1 MKTQKQDLGKV
12 SLTCNGT
19 WDAGKQYDRL
29 CIVNDGNFA
38 SYISKKDVP
47 IGTVLSDERFWQ
59 PIANLRDDIKIDY
72 ETFKKEW
79 LELLASIQI
88 KLRSARVV
96 VANEEARNNLT
107 WLEVA
112 AGCEVYELDTQL
124 TYILDSIVPVIN
136 LKSWHLVVGSLLDSE
151 AKFQLDGT
159 YELTAERAIADRWG
173 YIIDEVYVSKKEVK
187 NLVLSIVNDK
197 LENISI
203 TIPPNSI
210 KPEDLSQAVLDL
222 IGSGGNVVNNP
233 DEEDITSESL
243 SNGTSVLK
251 FKDRDYVEGT
261 FNGLGEIILRKNQV
275 GIVNLL
281 EQVNINKPNT
291 VYVVRYDFCLGG
303 ATITLPKNST
313 LKFEGG
319 SIDNGTIVGNNSCI
333 ISDIDK
339 TILGKDLVIE
349 GTWNI
354 EHIYD
359 RWFAF
364 DSSTDFLSNQIIT
377 NILALSNDNV
387 YNTIHFD
394 ADRTYYFENTYKGKT
409 NLGDDVRPNY
419 WLLNTPDYDFLRI
432 FTGFTSNTH
441 LIVNNTIQM
450 LPTNQ
455 GAYFIFHIEN
465 KENITISGT
474 GAINGDAKDHLY
486 TDPFAGTNY
495 YGEWGHVLNFR
506 SCNNVVVR
514 DITIGYAFGDGI
526 ALGNAA
532 YNNNG
537 VKEAGLATKNVT
549 IDAVKVLY
557 ARRNGI
563 SLGGNNYTITNVYFE
578 GNGSD
583 TIKGT
588 APMAAIDFE
597 NDYVDIEPSGLCTNV
612 SMNNC
617 KFKDNKYDVSST
629 IRDDLYEVPRGE
641 LVNISDCNF
650 TSPLRLN
657 RTNGLTF
664 SNCHVVGITNVDNSI
679 AAWYSSKD
687 LVFNNCIFDE
697 LNPYLA
703 ISAEEQN
710 KKFINPTYPEDIRYS
725 TTFQHSLPV
734 GKALK
739 FTIPKPL
746 VGEVEFTAFCSNP
759 NYSNIQMPV
768 NTTIYTFGPSQRLTG
783 IRDIKI
789 KASQD
794 STPRYSMYKNTP
806 VFSYINYIEDSNNF
820 IIYFAI
826 GGDLIGDSYASATSV
841 NIFLT
846 SKTKFITVEAPV
858 SGRPDYA
865 GMYGGKWSELSAI
878 IKESVDISSIPSTVT
893 FPSKEMYSGNMLA
906 DLPTSLTADKV
917 GFSQFVLD
925 GTYKRPVFWDSYSNV
940 FRTADGNKALERRV
954 TSLAELDVLTA
965 KLTVD
970 DRGYVVYYTVT
981 TSYLTWRGTD
991 WTNEDGSLFSK
1002 VKYIKQTNTIDILN
1016 IMFSYSGV
1024 IYKICADIDL
1034 GGGTLTVATGSTL
1047 DFQGGS
1053 FSNGTIIGNN
1063 TAVIADKTIFNNITL
1078 DGTFNVDIITDN
1090 ILSNDNDIDKLKNI
1104 SKLSSG
1110 NNHKKIILNNN
1121 YTIDSF
1127 PVDSYI
1133 LFRVYSNT
1141 ELILNGTITINNIS
1155 FPSYNIIFCSNAKNI
1170 IISGGKIIGDIDSHI
1185 GTDGEFGYGITLAS
1199 CENVVIKDINISKC
1213 WGDGIA
1219 ILRDNWDSPTDVRP
1233 CKNITIDN
1241 VICDSNRRQGLSVI
1255 ALEGGLIRNSKFI
1268 NTGTIKYTAP
1278 GYGIDLEPNNQ
1289 YEQIK
1294 DVVIDSCEF
1303 TNNVDSVSNY
1313 DKSLVLY
1320 APTNK
1325 NITNIT
1331 IKNCIT
1337 TGELSLNGCK
1347 NTIVTNSNIYTCAFN
1362 NVTLEDNNTISCN
1375 NIRRAEKYSWR
1386 DIIKL
1391 INNVWAFSAEVKKIF
1406 TDVSSNTKLVIPNF
1420 VGTLKITVLSNYSNY
1435 IKTIYFSL
1443 NNTYPKKSYTQFINT
1458 GEIGPIVS
1466 GNIINES
1473 FKCASPIIKDNN
1485 IEIVFKPVENSIL
1498 HTILVE
1504 AIYVYLDSTVKFNE
1518 SEFNIIAA
1526 TTEDIT
1532 NSDFSELVINPL
1544 RVNDDTKPTNAQA
1557 GQICYDS
1564 VKKKMILWN
1573 GTAWVNLDG
1582 TTL

>member
-1 MKTQKQDLGKV
+1 MMENQQLIKKDRSANSYSKIFPWTFTDLVLDRVTKESLDNILVRNNFIALPYVGSKAATRLQVPMKNRRRGIWL
-12 SLTCNGT
+12 
-19 WDAGKQYDRL
+19 
-29 CIVNDGNFA
+29 
-38 SYISKKDVP
+38 SYIDYA
-47 IGTVLSDERFWQ
+47 GTLTVEYYND
-59 PIANLRDDIKIDY
+59 
-72 ETFKKEW
+72 
-79 LELLASIQI
+79 
-88 KLRSARVV
+88 
-96 VANEEARNNLT
+96 NNLDNNHWQDSSY
-107 WLEVA
+107 WLP
-112 AGCEVYELDTQL
+112 Y
-124 TYILDSIVPVIN
+124 N
-136 LKSWHLVVGSLLDSE
+136 
-151 AKFQLDGT
+151 
-159 YELTAERAIADRWG
+159 TAEFQPASVGLSALAQ
-173 YIIDEVYVSKKEVK
+173 EVFDWINSQITTAVK
-187 NLVLSIVNDK
+187 LN
-197 LENISI
+197 
-203 TIPPNSI
+203 
-210 KPEDLSQAVLDL
+210 PEDLQKNN
-222 IGSGGNVVNNP
+222 SGQI
-233 DEEDITSESL
+233 EEANRAYDTS
-243 SNGTSVLK
+243 
-251 FKDRDYVEGT
+251 T
-261 FNGLGEIILRKNQV
+261 FSGLGYRILRKNIQSNKNV
-275 GIVNLL
+275 LT
-281 EQVNINKPNT
+281 QSMINMPNN
-291 VYVVRYDFCLGG
+291 VYKIRYDFDLNG
-303 ATITLPKNST
+303 ATINLPANSV
-313 LKFEGG
+313 LQFVGG
-319 SIDNGTIVGNNSCI
+319 SIKNGTLNGNNTAIEADSNAVI
-333 ISDIDK
+333 FDSV
-339 TILGKDLVIE
+339 VIE
-349 GTWNI
+349 GTWNV

-359 RWFAF
+359 SWFAF
-364 DSSTDFLSNQIIT
+364 NTSPSYISNQIIT
-377 NILALSNDNV
+377 NILALSNDDV

-394 ADRTYYFENTYKGKT
+394 ADRTYYFELPYKGRA

-486 TDPFAGTNY
+486 TDPFAGTDY
-495 YGEWGHVLNFR
+495 YGEWGNVLNFR

-532 YNNNG
+532 YNNSG

-664 SNCHVVGITNVDNSI
+664 SNCHIVGITNVDNSI
-679 AAWYSSKD
+679 AAWYVSKD
-687 LVFNNCIFDE
+687 LVFNNCVFDE

-734 GKALK
+734 GRALK

-806 VFSYINYIEDSNNF
+806 VFSYINYTEDSNNF

-878 IKESVDISSIPSTVT
+878 IKEGVDISSIPSTVT

-1024 IYKICADIDL
+1024 IYKICADVDL

-1053 FSNGTIIGNN
+1053 FSNGTIVGNN
-1063 TAVIADKTIFNNITL
+1063 TKIIAGLQKIFDTNVIFSGTWALEAMYPQWFGAVGNDINDDTMSFKSMFSAFKAMKAKILVPVGIYKITEPITVSYNDGSQVSGKIYAPIIEGVSYIHEFNIGGGTQIKGYNIPNYRGVFEFLGIDNFYVSTTSIRNLDITL
-1078 DGTFNVDIITDN
+1078 DYDTCSELSFCLFIGDSRNFNIENVTFKGFNSVLYRSGSYNGAKTYAMIACSFKNVVFATNRYVNGSTITEKNKYGFALAYEGLFKELYPNGNTNPFNYADN
-1090 ILSNDNDIDKLKNI
+1090 ISLDSCFIQGCIVHNFVTGVYNNCMWAIPGGYKPIDSNLFLSSLNTGPVDSSTFSCSIGVYFVSGSAVFNAPYFEDVPKCFYINRTTNLTILGIFALGTLNNVPVIGGSNYGCEYIMDTASVSTPDSAITFIGGQFLKGDTGFSKRAITCSGPGSLKLSGIRGDAISRQDIVITGNCINLIHEPLLRPLIPIELTFKGTIDSDTGQYLPFDGDSTFTGYKVPQDCYITKVELIVKDALI
-1104 SKLSSG
+1104 SDFKFNNGNVQVISGGNTFIFLLNTDGMYSGSTVESSG
-1110 NNHKKIILNNN
+1110 NGQFYRIPNVCNYDYNNQKWSRKN
-1121 YTIDSF
+1121 TCSKGDTLQ
-1127 PVDSYI
+1127 VYI
-1133 LFRVYSNT
+1133 KPTYSN
-1141 ELILNGTITINNIS
+1141 LS
-1155 FPSYNIIFCSNAKNI
+1155 FI
-1170 IISGGKIIGDIDSHI
+1170 GK
-1185 GTDGEFGYGITLAS
+1185 E
-1199 CENVVIKDINISKC
+1199 VVMK
-1213 WGDGIA
+1213 
-1219 ILRDNWDSPTDVRP
+1219 
-1233 CKNITIDN
+1233 
-1241 VICDSNRRQGLSVI
+1241 
-1255 ALEGGLIRNSKFI
+1255 
-1268 NTGTIKYTAP
+1268 
-1278 GYGIDLEPNNQ
+1278 
-1289 YEQIK
+1289 
-1294 DVVIDSCEF
+1294 
-1303 TNNVDSVSNY
+1303 
-1313 DKSLVLY
+1313 
-1320 APTNK
+1320 
-1325 NITNIT
+1325 
-1331 IKNCIT
+1331 
-1337 TGELSLNGCK
+1337 
-1347 NTIVTNSNIYTCAFN
+1347 
-1362 NVTLEDNNTISCN
+1362 VTL
-1375 NIRRAEKYSWR
+1375 
-1386 DIIKL
+1386 
-1391 INNVWAFSAEVKKIF
+1391 
-1406 TDVSSNTKLVIPNF
+1406 
-1420 VGTLKITVLSNYSNY
+1420 
-1435 IKTIYFSL
+1435 
-1443 NNTYPKKSYTQFINT
+1443 
-1458 GEIGPIVS
+1458 
-1466 GNIINES
+1466 
-1473 FKCASPIIKDNN
+1473 
-1485 IEIVFKPVENSIL
+1485 
-1498 HTILVE
+1498 
-1504 AIYVYLDSTVKFNE
+1504 LD
-1518 SEFNIIAA
+1518 
-1526 TTEDIT
+1526 
-1532 NSDFSELVINPL
+1532 L
-1544 RVNDDTKPTNAQA
+1544 
-1557 GQICYDS
+1557 
-1564 VKKKMILWN
+1564 
-1573 GTAWVNLDG
+1573 
-1582 TTL
+1582 

>member
-124 TYILDSIVPVIN
+124 TYILDSIVPIIN

-261 FNGLGEIILRKNQV
+261 FNGLGEVILRKNQV
-275 GIVNLL
+275 GIINLL
-281 EQVNINKPNT
+281 EQANINKPNT

-359 RWFAF
+359 KWFAF
-364 DSSTDFLSNQIIT
+364 DSSADFLSNQIIT

-486 TDPFAGTNY
+486 TDPFAGTDY

-532 YNNNG
+532 YNNSG

-664 SNCHVVGITNVDNSI
+664 SNCHIVGITNVDNSI
-679 AAWYSSKD
+679 AAWYVSKD
-687 LVFNNCIFDE
+687 LVFNNCVFDE

-806 VFSYINYIEDSNNF
+806 VFSYINYTEDSNNF

-1053 FSNGTIIGNN
+1053 FSNGTIVGQN
-1063 TAVIADKTIFNNITL
+1063 TTIRPY
-1078 DGTFNVDIITDN
+1078 
-1090 ILSNDNDIDKLKNI
+1090 K
-1104 SKLSSG
+1104 
-1110 NNHKKIILNNN
+1110 
-1121 YTIDSF
+1121 
-1127 PVDSYI
+1127 
-1133 LFRVYSNT
+1133 
-1141 ELILNGTITINNIS
+1141 
-1155 FPSYNIIFCSNAKNI
+1155 YNI
-1170 IISGGKIIGDIDSHI
+1170 
-1185 GTDGEFGYGITLAS
+1185 
-1199 CENVVIKDINISKC
+1199 
-1213 WGDGIA
+1213 
-1219 ILRDNWDSPTDVRP
+1219 
-1233 CKNITIDN
+1233 
-1241 VICDSNRRQGLSVI
+1241 Q
-1255 ALEGGLIRNSKFI
+1255 
-1268 NTGTIKYTAP
+1268 
-1278 GYGIDLEPNNQ
+1278 
-1289 YEQIK
+1289 
-1294 DVVIDSCEF
+1294 
-1303 TNNVDSVSNY
+1303 
-1313 DKSLVLY
+1313 
-1320 APTNK
+1320 
-1325 NITNIT
+1325 
-1331 IKNCIT
+1331 
-1337 TGELSLNGCK
+1337 
-1347 NTIVTNSNIYTCAFN
+1347 
-1362 NVTLEDNNTISCN
+1362 NVTLEGTFKYVDGVNGISPEDVCLNNIYDILDSKNLSKEVIDNYQLVDSDYSILPQFRSIRSVRLATGEFAGFPTSVIHNNILYCFYYRAASHTSTPGVHENLYYKYTSNNGDTWSDEKELVLPNSDSTGMFRSYRTAYAIPFNSNILLGVFVTVSDSSVTKGSFTMLLEVSVDSSNNISIVNQIKVPILNNGSLVNSYQDNAITDSMIIGGNIIKVGSVYLFSCYTSSKANYIFSFDGDFTNNTHITTF
-1375 NIRRAEKYSWR
+1375 
-1386 DIIKL
+1386 DIIPYNGMVYTEHAFIKFSDTNFYIAFREDARRENTPIFKYNTSTSKFELFTSIDDVAYDGLDAILLNDDVAVIMGRDWKNYYTPCRFALMNDSGKVYIDNAKYYGDVLSRDCGYCSLQVINNKLFVLFYIKTSAVNYNYNVVETDIDVDKL
-1391 INNVWAFSAEVKKIF
+1391 IN
-1406 TDVSSNTKLVIPNF
+1406 LM
-1420 VGTLKITVLSNYSNY
+1420 YY
-1435 IKTIYFSL
+1435 
-1443 NNTYPKKSYTQFINT
+1443 
-1458 GEIGPIVS
+1458 
-1466 GNIINES
+1466 
-1473 FKCASPIIKDNN
+1473 
-1485 IEIVFKPVENSIL
+1485 
-1498 HTILVE
+1498 
-1504 AIYVYLDSTVKFNE
+1504 
-1518 SEFNIIAA
+1518 
-1526 TTEDIT
+1526 
-1532 NSDFSELVINPL
+1532 
-1544 RVNDDTKPTNAQA
+1544 
-1557 GQICYDS
+1557 
-1564 VKKKMILWN
+1564 
-1573 GTAWVNLDG
+1573 
-1582 TTL
+1582 

>member
-197 LENISI
+197 LENMSI

-210 KPEDLSQAVLDL
+210 TPEDLSQAVLDL

-251 FKDRDYVEGT
+251 FKDRDYIEGT
-261 FNGLGEIILRKNQV
+261 FNGLGEVILRKNQV
-275 GIVNLL
+275 GIINLL
-281 EQVNINKPNT
+281 EQANINKPNT

-359 RWFAF
+359 KWFAF
-364 DSSTDFLSNQIIT
+364 DSSADFLSNQIIT

-486 TDPFAGTNY
+486 TDPFAGTDY

-532 YNNNG
+532 YNNSG

-664 SNCHVVGITNVDNSI
+664 SNCHIVGITNVDNSI
-679 AAWYSSKD
+679 AAWYVSKD
-687 LVFNNCIFDE
+687 LVFNNCVFDE

-806 VFSYINYIEDSNNF
+806 VFSYINYTEDSNNF

-878 IKESVDISSIPSTVT
+878 IKEGVDISSIPSTVT

-1053 FSNGTIIGNN
+1053 FSNGTIVGQN
-1063 TAVIADKTIFNNITL
+1063 TTIRPY
-1078 DGTFNVDIITDN
+1078 
-1090 ILSNDNDIDKLKNI
+1090 K
-1104 SKLSSG
+1104 
-1110 NNHKKIILNNN
+1110 
-1121 YTIDSF
+1121 
-1127 PVDSYI
+1127 
-1133 LFRVYSNT
+1133 
-1141 ELILNGTITINNIS
+1141 
-1155 FPSYNIIFCSNAKNI
+1155 YNI
-1170 IISGGKIIGDIDSHI
+1170 
-1185 GTDGEFGYGITLAS
+1185 
-1199 CENVVIKDINISKC
+1199 
-1213 WGDGIA
+1213 
-1219 ILRDNWDSPTDVRP
+1219 
-1233 CKNITIDN
+1233 
-1241 VICDSNRRQGLSVI
+1241 Q
-1255 ALEGGLIRNSKFI
+1255 
-1268 NTGTIKYTAP
+1268 
-1278 GYGIDLEPNNQ
+1278 
-1289 YEQIK
+1289 
-1294 DVVIDSCEF
+1294 
-1303 TNNVDSVSNY
+1303 
-1313 DKSLVLY
+1313 
-1320 APTNK
+1320 
-1325 NITNIT
+1325 
-1331 IKNCIT
+1331 
-1337 TGELSLNGCK
+1337 
-1347 NTIVTNSNIYTCAFN
+1347 
-1362 NVTLEDNNTISCN
+1362 NVTLEGTFKYVDGVNGISPEDVCLNNIYDILDSKNLSKEVIDNYQLVDSDYSILSQFRSIRSVRLATGEFAGFPTSVIHNNILYCFYYRAASHTSTPGVHENLYYKYTSNNGDTWSDEKELVLPNSDSTGMFRSYRTAYAIPFNSNILLGVFVTVSDSSATKGSFTMLLEVSVDSSNNISIVNQIKVPILNNGSLVNSYQDNAITDSMIIGGNIIKVGSVYLFSCYTSSKANYIFSFDGDFTNNTHITTF
-1375 NIRRAEKYSWR
+1375 
-1386 DIIKL
+1386 DIIPYNGMVYTEHAFIKFSDTNFYIAFREDARRENTPIFKYNTSTSKFELFTSIDDVAYDGLDAILLNDDVAVIMGRDWKNYYTPCRFALMNDSGKVYIDNAKYYGDVLSRDCGYCSLQVINNKLFVLFYIKTSAVNYNYNVVETDIDVDKL
-1391 INNVWAFSAEVKKIF
+1391 IN
-1406 TDVSSNTKLVIPNF
+1406 LM
-1420 VGTLKITVLSNYSNY
+1420 YY
-1435 IKTIYFSL
+1435 
-1443 NNTYPKKSYTQFINT
+1443 
-1458 GEIGPIVS
+1458 
-1466 GNIINES
+1466 
-1473 FKCASPIIKDNN
+1473 
-1485 IEIVFKPVENSIL
+1485 
-1498 HTILVE
+1498 
-1504 AIYVYLDSTVKFNE
+1504 
-1518 SEFNIIAA
+1518 
-1526 TTEDIT
+1526 
-1532 NSDFSELVINPL
+1532 
-1544 RVNDDTKPTNAQA
+1544 
-1557 GQICYDS
+1557 
-1564 VKKKMILWN
+1564 
-1573 GTAWVNLDG
+1573 
-1582 TTL
+1582 

>member
-197 LENISI
+197 LENMSI

-210 KPEDLSQAVLDL
+210 TPEDLSQAVLDL

-261 FNGLGEIILRKNQV
+261 FNGLGEVILRKNQV
-275 GIVNLL
+275 GIINLL
-281 EQVNINKPNT
+281 EQANINKPNT

-359 RWFAF
+359 KWFAF
-364 DSSTDFLSNQIIT
+364 DSSADFLSNQIIT

-486 TDPFAGTNY
+486 TDPFAGTDY

-532 YNNNG
+532 YNNSG

-664 SNCHVVGITNVDNSI
+664 SNCHIVGITNVDNSI
-679 AAWYSSKD
+679 AAWYVSKD
-687 LVFNNCIFDE
+687 LVFNNCVFDE

-725 TTFQHSLPV
+725 TTFQHNLPV

-806 VFSYINYIEDSNNF
+806 VFSYINYTEDSNNF

-878 IKESVDISSIPSTVT
+878 IKEGVDISSIPSTVT

-1053 FSNGTIIGNN
+1053 FSNGTIVGQN
-1063 TAVIADKTIFNNITL
+1063 TTIRPY
-1078 DGTFNVDIITDN
+1078 
-1090 ILSNDNDIDKLKNI
+1090 K
-1104 SKLSSG
+1104 
-1110 NNHKKIILNNN
+1110 
-1121 YTIDSF
+1121 
-1127 PVDSYI
+1127 
-1133 LFRVYSNT
+1133 
-1141 ELILNGTITINNIS
+1141 
-1155 FPSYNIIFCSNAKNI
+1155 YNI
-1170 IISGGKIIGDIDSHI
+1170 
-1185 GTDGEFGYGITLAS
+1185 
-1199 CENVVIKDINISKC
+1199 
-1213 WGDGIA
+1213 
-1219 ILRDNWDSPTDVRP
+1219 
-1233 CKNITIDN
+1233 
-1241 VICDSNRRQGLSVI
+1241 Q
-1255 ALEGGLIRNSKFI
+1255 
-1268 NTGTIKYTAP
+1268 
-1278 GYGIDLEPNNQ
+1278 
-1289 YEQIK
+1289 
-1294 DVVIDSCEF
+1294 
-1303 TNNVDSVSNY
+1303 
-1313 DKSLVLY
+1313 
-1320 APTNK
+1320 
-1325 NITNIT
+1325 
-1331 IKNCIT
+1331 
-1337 TGELSLNGCK
+1337 
-1347 NTIVTNSNIYTCAFN
+1347 
-1362 NVTLEDNNTISCN
+1362 NVTLEGTFKYVDGVNGISPEDVCLNNIYDILDSKNLSKEVIDNYQLVDSDYSILPQFRSIRSVRLATGEFAGFPTSVIHNNILYCFYYRAASHTSTPGVHENLYYKYTSNNGDTWSDEKELVLPNSDSTGMFRSYRTAYAIPFNSNILLGVFVTVSDSSATKGSFTMLLEVSVDSSNNISIVNQIKVPILNNGSLVNSYQDNAITDSMIIGGNIIKVGSAYLFSCYTSSKANYIFSFDGDFTNNTHITTF
-1375 NIRRAEKYSWR
+1375 
-1386 DIIKL
+1386 DIIPYNGMVYTEHAFIKFSDTNFYIAFREDARRENTPIFKYNTSTSKFELFTSIDDVAYDGLDAILLNDNVAVIMGRDWKNYYTPCRFALMNDSGKVYIDNAKYYGDVLSRDCGYCSLQVINNKLFVLFYIKTSAVNYNYNVVETDIDVDKL
-1391 INNVWAFSAEVKKIF
+1391 IN
-1406 TDVSSNTKLVIPNF
+1406 LM
-1420 VGTLKITVLSNYSNY
+1420 YY
-1435 IKTIYFSL
+1435 
-1443 NNTYPKKSYTQFINT
+1443 
-1458 GEIGPIVS
+1458 
-1466 GNIINES
+1466 
-1473 FKCASPIIKDNN
+1473 
-1485 IEIVFKPVENSIL
+1485 
-1498 HTILVE
+1498 
-1504 AIYVYLDSTVKFNE
+1504 
-1518 SEFNIIAA
+1518 
-1526 TTEDIT
+1526 
-1532 NSDFSELVINPL
+1532 
-1544 RVNDDTKPTNAQA
+1544 
-1557 GQICYDS
+1557 
-1564 VKKKMILWN
+1564 
-1573 GTAWVNLDG
+1573 
-1582 TTL
+1582 

>member
-96 VANEEARNNLT
+96 VANEETRNNLT

-124 TYILDSIVPVIN
+124 TYILDSIVPIIN

-222 IGSGGNVVNNP
+222 IGSGGSVVNNP

-261 FNGLGEIILRKNQV
+261 FNGLGEVILRKNQV
-275 GIVNLL
+275 GIINLL
-281 EQVNINKPNT
+281 EQANINKPNT
-291 VYVVRYDFCLGG
+291 VYVVRYDFCLDG

-359 RWFAF
+359 KWFAF
-364 DSSTDFLSNQIIT
+364 DSSADFLSNQIIT

-486 TDPFAGTNY
+486 TDPFAGTDY

-597 NDYVDIEPSGLCTNV
+597 NDYIDIEPSGLCTNV

-664 SNCHVVGITNVDNSI
+664 SNCHIVGITNVDNSI
-679 AAWYSSKD
+679 AAWYVSKD
-687 LVFNNCIFDE
+687 LVFNNCVFDE

-725 TTFQHSLPV
+725 TTFQHNLPV

-806 VFSYINYIEDSNNF
+806 VFSYINYTEDSNNF

-858 SGRPDYA
+858 SGRPNYA

-878 IKESVDISSIPSTVT
+878 IKESVNISSIPSTVT

-981 TSYLTWRGTD
+981 ASYLTWKGTY

-1016 IMFSYSGV
+1016 IMFSYSGI

-1034 GGGTLTVATGSTL
+1034 GGGTLTVATNSTL

-1053 FSNGTIIGNN
+1053 FSNGTIVGQN
-1063 TAVIADKTIFNNITL
+1063 TKIKAGLTEIF
-1078 DGTFNVDIITDN
+1078 DN
-1090 ILSNDNDIDKLKNI
+1090 
-1104 SKLSSG
+1104 
-1110 NNHKKIILNNN
+1110 
-1121 YTIDSF
+1121 
-1127 PVDSYI
+1127 
-1133 LFRVYSNT
+1133 
-1141 ELILNGTITINNIS
+1141 ITINGTWNNNNSYLEWFNLINSKYPINEALKLSNNLRLLKNTYSITTISIPESVCIQGESTTESIINIDSTIDIDNNNIILKTFSINPSDTFVGDSLIKVHSSYYCVFEKLNMGSAKVNTAIIFDGTDSSYYHVVTNCNIS
-1155 FPSYNIIFCSNAKNI
+1155 SFNIGIKFMGHANANSVLYNNFYLVKTNI
-1170 IISGGKIIGDIDSHI
+1170 
-1185 GTDGEFGYGITLAS
+1185 
-1199 CENVVIKDINISKC
+1199 
-1213 WGDGIA
+1213 
-1219 ILRDNWDSPTDVRP
+1219 
-1233 CKNITIDN
+1233 
-1241 VICDSNRRQGLSVI
+1241 
-1255 ALEGGLIRNSKFI
+1255 
-1268 NTGTIKYTAP
+1268 
-1278 GYGIDLEPNNQ
+1278 
-1289 YEQIK
+1289 
-1294 DVVIDSCEF
+1294 VIDSCNGLRIIGNTFQDFKTKGIDILYSTGSRPVGNSINSNYFEGDKTVAICDIDFNNTAEAVDNMIIGNHHTFMASDKPHILNIAGPNTIIDSTRSTIRNKSYIAGIPTLEIIERQYIKALGADYLISSISPVKIDDNTIEWWACVQKEGKRSLEKVF
-1303 TNNVDSVSNY
+1303 TFDDSKEYIQMDKGLIVPFITQYYGQGIILGYNANLSDRKLTFDNQRRLLKYGYNNKWNYVSTLLSGTTSERPSADLNMPVGLQYFDTTLIKPIYWTGTTWVDS
-1313 DKSLVLY
+1313 
-1320 APTNK
+1320 A
-1325 NITNIT
+1325 
-1331 IKNCIT
+1331 
-1337 TGELSLNGCK
+1337 
-1347 NTIVTNSNIYTCAFN
+1347 
-1362 NVTLEDNNTISCN
+1362 
-1375 NIRRAEKYSWR
+1375 
-1386 DIIKL
+1386 
-1391 INNVWAFSAEVKKIF
+1391 
-1406 TDVSSNTKLVIPNF
+1406 
-1420 VGTLKITVLSNYSNY
+1420 
-1435 IKTIYFSL
+1435 
-1443 NNTYPKKSYTQFINT
+1443 
-1458 GEIGPIVS
+1458 
-1466 GNIINES
+1466 
-1473 FKCASPIIKDNN
+1473 
-1485 IEIVFKPVENSIL
+1485 
-1498 HTILVE
+1498 
-1504 AIYVYLDSTVKFNE
+1504 
-1518 SEFNIIAA
+1518 
-1526 TTEDIT
+1526 
-1532 NSDFSELVINPL
+1532 
-1544 RVNDDTKPTNAQA
+1544 
-1557 GQICYDS
+1557 
-1564 VKKKMILWN
+1564 
-1573 GTAWVNLDG
+1573 G
-1582 TTL
+1582 TTV

>member
-124 TYILDSIVPVIN
+124 TYILDSIVPIIN

-222 IGSGGNVVNNP
+222 IGSGGSVVNNP

-261 FNGLGEIILRKNQV
+261 FNGLGEVILRKNQV
-275 GIVNLL
+275 GIINLL

-359 RWFAF
+359 KWFAF
-364 DSSTDFLSNQIIT
+364 DSSANFLSNQIIT

-486 TDPFAGTNY
+486 TDPFAGTDY

-532 YNNNG
+532 YNNSG

-664 SNCHVVGITNVDNSI
+664 SNCHIVGITNVDNSI
-679 AAWYSSKD
+679 AAWYVSKD
-687 LVFNNCIFDE
+687 LVFNNCVFDE

-725 TTFQHSLPV
+725 TTFQHNLPV

-759 NYSNIQMPV
+759 NYINIQMPV

-806 VFSYINYIEDSNNF
+806 VFSYINYTEDSNNF

-826 GGDLIGDSYASATSV
+826 GGDLIGNSYASATSV

-846 SKTKFITVEAPV
+846 SKIKFITVKAPV
-858 SGRPDYA
+858 SGRPNYA

-1016 IMFSYSGV
+1016 IIFSHSNV
-1024 IYKICADIDL
+1024 IYKVCADIDL
-1034 GGGTLTVATGSTL
+1034 DGGTLTIATGSTL

-1053 FSNGTIIGNN
+1053 FSNGTIVGQSTKIKAGLTKIFDN
-1063 TAVIADKTIFNNITL
+1063 T
-1078 DGTFNVDIITDN
+1078 
-1090 ILSNDNDIDKLKNI
+1090 
-1104 SKLSSG
+1104 
-1110 NNHKKIILNNN
+1110 
-1121 YTIDSF
+1121 
-1127 PVDSYI
+1127 
-1133 LFRVYSNT
+1133 
-1141 ELILNGTITINNIS
+1141 
-1155 FPSYNIIFCSNAKNI
+1155 
-1170 IISGGKIIGDIDSHI
+1170 IISGTWNNDNSYLEWFNLINSKYPINEALKLSNNLRLLKNTYSVATVSIPNGVCIQGESTTESIINIDNTIDIDNNNIILKTFSINPSDTFIGDSLIKVHSSYYCVFEKLNMGSTKVDTAMI
-1185 GTDGEFGYGITLAS
+1185 FDGTDSSYYHIVTN
-1199 CENVVIKDINISKC
+1199 CNISSFNV
-1213 WGDGIA
+1213 GI
-1219 ILRDNWDSPTDVRP
+1219 
-1233 CKNITIDN
+1233 
-1241 VICDSNRRQGLSVI
+1241 
-1255 ALEGGLIRNSKFI
+1255 KFI
-1268 NTGTIKYTAP
+1268 RYANANSVLY
-1278 GYGIDLEPNNQ
+1278 NNF
-1289 YEQIK
+1289 YLVKTNI
-1294 DVVIDSCEF
+1294 VIDSCNGLRIIGNTF
-1303 TNNVDSVSNY
+1303 QDFKTKGIDILYSTGSRPVGNSISSNY
-1313 DKSLVLY
+1313 FEGDKTVATCDIDFNNTAEAVDNMIIGNHYTYMASDK
-1320 APTNK
+1320 PH
-1325 NITNIT
+1325 I
-1331 IKNCIT
+1331 
-1337 TGELSLNGCK
+1337 LNMLGP
-1347 NTIVTNSNIYTCAFN
+1347 NTIIDSTRSTIRNKSYIAGIP
-1362 NVTLEDNNTISCN
+1362 TLEIIEKQYINALGADYLISSISPVKIDDNTIEWWACVQKEGKRSLEKVFTFDDSKEYIQMDKGLIVPFITQYYGQGINLGYDATLSDRKLTFDNQRRLLKYGYN
-1375 NIRRAEKYSWR
+1375 NKWNYVSTLLSGTTSERP
-1386 DIIKL
+1386 
-1391 INNVWAFSAEVKKIF
+1391 SADLNMPVGLQYFDTTLVK
-1406 TDVSSNTKLVIPNF
+1406 P
-1420 VGTLKITVLSNYSNY
+1420 
-1435 IKTIYFSL
+1435 IYW
-1443 NNTYPKKSYTQFINT
+1443 T
-1458 GEIGPIVS
+1458 
-1466 GNIINES
+1466 
-1473 FKCASPIIKDNN
+1473 
-1485 IEIVFKPVENSIL
+1485 
-1498 HTILVE
+1498 
-1504 AIYVYLDSTVKFNE
+1504 
-1518 SEFNIIAA
+1518 
-1526 TTEDIT
+1526 
-1532 NSDFSELVINPL
+1532 
-1544 RVNDDTKPTNAQA
+1544 
-1557 GQICYDS
+1557 
-1564 VKKKMILWN
+1564 
-1573 GTAWVNLDG
+1573 GTAWVDSAG
-1582 TTL
+1582 TKV

>member
-261 FNGLGEIILRKNQV
+261 FNGLGEVILRKNQV
-275 GIVNLL
+275 GIINLL
-281 EQVNINKPNT
+281 EQANINKPNT

-319 SIDNGTIVGNNSCI
+319 SIDNGTIIGNNSSI
-333 ISDIDK
+333 VSDVDK

-377 NILALSNDNV
+377 NILALSNDDV

-394 ADRTYYFENTYKGKT
+394 ANRTYYFELPYKGKT

-465 KENITISGT
+465 KENITVSGT

-486 TDPFAGTNY
+486 TDLFAGTDY

-664 SNCHVVGITNVDNSI
+664 SNCHIVGITNVDNSI
-679 AAWYSSKD
+679 AAWYVSKD
-687 LVFNNCIFDE
+687 LVFNNCVFDE

-725 TTFQHSLPV
+725 TTFQHNLPV

-759 NYSNIQMPV
+759 NYSNIQMPI

-806 VFSYINYIEDSNNF
+806 VFSYINYTEDSNNF

-826 GGDLIGDSYASATSV
+826 GRDLIGDSYASATSV

-846 SKTKFITVEAPV
+846 SKIKFITVEAPV

-954 TSLAELDVLTA
+954 TSLAELDILTA

-981 TSYLTWRGTD
+981 TSYLTWKGTD

-1016 IMFSYSGV
+1016 IIFSYSGV

-1053 FSNGTIIGNN
+1053 FSNGTIVGQN
-1063 TAVIADKTIFNNITL
+1063 TKIKAGLTKIF
-1078 DGTFNVDIITDN
+1078 DN
-1090 ILSNDNDIDKLKNI
+1090 
-1104 SKLSSG
+1104 
-1110 NNHKKIILNNN
+1110 
-1121 YTIDSF
+1121 
-1127 PVDSYI
+1127 
-1133 LFRVYSNT
+1133 
-1141 ELILNGTITINNIS
+1141 ITINGTWNNNNSYLEWFNLINSKYPINEALKLSNNLRLLKNTYSITTISIPESVCIQGESTTESIINIDSTIDIDNNNIILKTFSINPSDTFVGDSLIKVHSSYYCVFEKLNMGSTKVNTAIIFDGTDSSYYHVVTNCNIS
-1155 FPSYNIIFCSNAKNI
+1155 SFNIGIKFMGHANANSVLYNNFYLVKTNI
-1170 IISGGKIIGDIDSHI
+1170 
-1185 GTDGEFGYGITLAS
+1185 
-1199 CENVVIKDINISKC
+1199 
-1213 WGDGIA
+1213 
-1219 ILRDNWDSPTDVRP
+1219 
-1233 CKNITIDN
+1233 
-1241 VICDSNRRQGLSVI
+1241 
-1255 ALEGGLIRNSKFI
+1255 
-1268 NTGTIKYTAP
+1268 
-1278 GYGIDLEPNNQ
+1278 
-1289 YEQIK
+1289 
-1294 DVVIDSCEF
+1294 VIDSCNGLRIIGNTF
-1303 TNNVDSVSNY
+1303 QDFKTKGIDILYSTGSRPVGNSISSNY
-1313 DKSLVLY
+1313 FEGDKTVATCDIDFNNTAEAVDNMIIGNHHTYMASDK
-1320 APTNK
+1320 PH
-1325 NITNIT
+1325 I
-1331 IKNCIT
+1331 
-1337 TGELSLNGCK
+1337 LNMLGP
-1347 NTIVTNSNIYTCAFN
+1347 NTIIDSTRSTIRNKSYIAGIP
-1362 NVTLEDNNTISCN
+1362 TLEIIEKQYINALGADYLISSISPVKIDDNTIEWWACVQKEGKRSLEKVFTFDDSKEYIQMDKGLIVPFITQYYGQGITLGYDATLSDRKLTFDNQRRLLKYGYN
-1375 NIRRAEKYSWR
+1375 NKWNYVSTLLSGTTSERP
-1386 DIIKL
+1386 
-1391 INNVWAFSAEVKKIF
+1391 SADLNMPVGLQYFDTTLVK
-1406 TDVSSNTKLVIPNF
+1406 P
-1420 VGTLKITVLSNYSNY
+1420 
-1435 IKTIYFSL
+1435 IYW
-1443 NNTYPKKSYTQFINT
+1443 T
-1458 GEIGPIVS
+1458 
-1466 GNIINES
+1466 
-1473 FKCASPIIKDNN
+1473 
-1485 IEIVFKPVENSIL
+1485 
-1498 HTILVE
+1498 
-1504 AIYVYLDSTVKFNE
+1504 
-1518 SEFNIIAA
+1518 
-1526 TTEDIT
+1526 
-1532 NSDFSELVINPL
+1532 
-1544 RVNDDTKPTNAQA
+1544 
-1557 GQICYDS
+1557 
-1564 VKKKMILWN
+1564 
-1573 GTAWVNLDG
+1573 GTAWVDSAG
-1582 TTL
+1582 TTV